1 MCTES
6 VEDPNNVKKA
16 TENIKQNLKVYPLS
30 KASNPPKMEFKDMS
44 GLAGYNTIMPN
55 DYSFF
60 EVVNEIVQEE
70 ADGWL
75 DPELAGQLQRD
86 RDHEGPEVRPR

>member
-1 MCTES
+1 MHGPTQ
-6 VEDPNNVKKA
+6 DQDNVKKA

-30 KASNPPKMEFKDMS
+30 QASNPPKMEFKDMS

-60 EVVNEIVQEE
+60 EFVRDRSGGGGRWSTPNWQ
-70 ADGWL
+70 DSC
-75 DPELAGQLQRD
+75 RD